1 MAYDY
6 EKIKVELDDG
16 VLVATLDSPPAN
28 ALGQGVLRDLSA
40 MLEQARDDAA
50 VRVLV
55 ITGQGPKLF
64 SAGADIGEFAGLQ
77 SGVVPKYN
85 GNEIFFSIENFPK
98 VVIAAMQG
106 AAFGGGLELCL
117 CCHLRVMSEKAICG
131 LPEVK
136 LGFMPGWGGTQRLP
150 RLIGKT
156 KAMELILSG
165 DFLGAKDALALGLVN
180 ALAPAEETLAQ
191 AKQLAR
197 KLAAGAPL
205 AQREIIKAVTTGL
218 QTPCLEDAV
227 KKVEGGGI
235 ATLLGSQDFK
245 EGAKAFLEKRK
256 AEFKGC

>member
-1 MAYDY
+1 MAYEF
-6 EKIKVELDDG
+6 EKIKATLEG
-16 VLVATLDSPPAN
+16 AVLVAIIDSPPAN

-40 MLEQARDDAA
+40 LLDQAQADEA
-50 VRVLV
+50 VRVIVLG
-55 ITGQGPKLF
+55 GQGPKLF

-77 SGVVPKYN
+77 AGVVPEYN
-85 GNEIFFSIENFPK
+85 GNEIFSRIETFPK

-156 KAMELILSG
+156 KAMELILTG
-165 DFLGAKDALALGLVN
+165 DFISANQALALGLVC
-180 ALAPAEETLAQ
+180 ALAPAEETVAHAVKLAQ
-191 AKQLAR
+191 

-205 AQREIIKAVTTGL
+205 AQREIIKAIHDGL
-218 QTPCLEDAV
+218 QTTVADGV
-227 KKVEGGGI
+227 KNVEGAGV

-256 AEFKGC
+256 AQFVGR